1 MLDRWAGTIARHDGE
16 RRWRSEGL
24 LLLRIGLTGR

>member
-1 MLDRWAGTIARHDGE
+1 MLDRWAGAIARHDGE